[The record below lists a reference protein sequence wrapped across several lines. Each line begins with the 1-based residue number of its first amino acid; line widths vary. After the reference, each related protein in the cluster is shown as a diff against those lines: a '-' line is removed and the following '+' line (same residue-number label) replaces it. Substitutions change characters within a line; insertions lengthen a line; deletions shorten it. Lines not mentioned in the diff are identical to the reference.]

1 MSDNCSDDLNSWHT
15 NFATTTDDIQEFM
28 KITYYM
34 MGIVDEFIGM
44 CDASTYGGFRDNDFR
59 MFKRMHKEMDDIIE
73 RRGIYINKQSGVI
86 MEIVSIDRVKAR
98 KPHKCDMCGKK
109 IEVGEEYEAQNL
121 VCYNE
126 MYTFHQ
132 CDRCKPY
139 VDELWSIG
147 FDNDLDGLDSC
158 TFYSFMSEEHND
170 VLDKW
175 YEEDGYDE

>member
-1 MSDNCSDDLNSWHT
+1 MSDNSSDVNSWHT
-15 NFATTTDDIQEFM
+15 NFATATDDVQEFM

-34 MGIVDEFIGM
+34 MGIVEEFISM
-44 CDASTYGGFRDNDFR
+44 CDASTYGGFRDNQFS
-59 MFKRMHKEMDDIIE
+59 MFKSMRKEMDDIIE
-73 RRGIYINKQSGVI
+73 RRMEYINKQSGVI
-86 MEIVSIDRVKAR
+86 MEVVSVNRVKAR

-121 VCYNE
+121 VCYND

-139 VDELWSIG
+139 VDELWGIG
-147 FDNDLDGLDSC
+147 FYNDLDGLDSS

-175 YEEDGYDE
+175 YKEDGYDE

>member
-1 MSDNCSDDLNSWHT
+1 
-15 NFATTTDDIQEFM
+15 
-28 KITYYM
+28 
-34 MGIVDEFIGM
+34 
-44 CDASTYGGFRDNDFR
+44 
-59 MFKRMHKEMDDIIE
+59 MD
-73 RRGIYINKQSGVI
+73 
-86 MEIVSIDRVKAR
+86 IVSIDRVKAR

-109 IEVGEEYEAQNL
+109 IEVGEEYEAQSL

-147 FDNDLDGLDSC
+147 FDNDLDGLDSS

-175 YEEDGYDE
+175 YKEDGYDE

>member
-1 MSDNCSDDLNSWHT
+1 
-15 NFATTTDDIQEFM
+15 
-28 KITYYM
+28 
-34 MGIVDEFIGM
+34 
-44 CDASTYGGFRDNDFR
+44 
-59 MFKRMHKEMDDIIE
+59 
-73 RRGIYINKQSGVI
+73 
-86 MEIVSIDRVKAR
+86 MEIVSIERVKAR
-98 KPHKCDMCGKK
+98 KQHKCDMCGKK

-147 FDNDLDGLDSC
+147 FDNDLDGLDSS

-170 VLDKW
+170 VLNKW
-175 YEEDGYDE
+175 YKEDGYDE